1 MPVIQPYVDDILK
14 VAKANANVNPYAG
27 LFDYDEMAKEEEARK
42 LKLQEG
48 QKRIQRTNAIGD
60 ALRLI
65 SEGVTGSMG
74 ASIAPRAV
82 NPGIMQASQRINAL
96 EDQSQGNMDRLRLQ
110 DLAMRE
116 KGMTYKLGQDAQR
129 EARIYESNERAKQN
143 KFAESQLNKELGS
156 REKINEADNASM
168 ERRTRDT
175 NRINLQKVQETVEGR
190 AQLELLKRDQ
200 QTDAALAKKG
210 MFKVARY
217 DNPQED
223 VIVSRNQV
231 IALLPELKKYALAN
245 KLYPLPKIL
254 QTNQFTAKVQDDQLK
269 VMISQ
274 YADFFRA
281 KLPELSGMDEE
292 IPQGPAPTFNSPLL
306 NGIFQQSQ
314 PATFQRGRGPLRS
327 YGGGQP
333 MAPAPVAPAVQQM
346 NPVEAVKGILPDAQ
360 TIYSKAESADQVM
373 NELKALIN
381 TRYQDA
387 SPQEKATIYNDLI
400 KQF

>member
-1 MPVIQPYVDDILK
+1 MPVVKPYLDDILK
-14 VAKANANVNPYAG
+14 KAKETASVNPYSG
-27 LFDYDEMAKEEEARK
+27 LFDYDEMAREEEARK

-48 QKRIQRTNAIGD
+48 QKKIQRTNAIGD
-60 ALRLI
+60 ALRLVA
-65 SEGVTGSMG
+65 EGVTGSMG
-74 ASIAPRAV
+74 ASIIPRQV

-96 EDQSQGNMDRLRLQ
+96 EDQSQGNMDRIRLQ

-116 KGMTYKLGQDAQR
+116 KDLTYKLGRDAQT
-129 EARIYESNERAKQN
+129 EARTWEDNKRAEQN
-143 KFAESQLNKELGS
+143 RFASEEAEKGRAHQ
-156 REKINEADNASM
+156 REINEADNASM
-168 ERRTRDT
+168 EKRTRDT
-175 NRINLQKVQETVEGR
+175 NRINLQKVQDTIEGR
-190 AQLELLKRDQ
+190 AQLELMKRDQ

-231 IALLPELKKYALAN
+231 IALLPELKKYAMAN

-274 YADFFRA
+274 YADFFRD
-281 KLPELSGMDEE
+281 KLPELSGLEE
-292 IPQGPAPTFNSPLL
+292 TPQQPTFNSPLL
-306 NGIFQQSQ
+306 NGIFQQPQ
-314 PATFQRGRGPLRS
+314 PTPFQRGQGPLRS

>member
-1 MPVIQPYVDDILK
+1 MPVQPYVDDILK

-96 EDQSQGNMDRLRLQ
+96 EDQSQSNMDRIRLQ
-110 DLAMRE
+110 DLAMKE
-116 KGMTYKLGQDAQR
+116 KGLTYDLGQKATQQQR
-129 EARIYESNERAKQN
+129 EWETGQTEAKN
-143 KFAESQLNKELGS
+143 RFAESQLNKELGS
-156 REKINEADNASM
+156 REKINAEDNASM

-190 AQLELLKRDQ
+190 AQLEMMKRDQ

-231 IALLPELKKYALAN
+231 IALLPELKKYAMAN

-281 KLPELSGMDEE
+281 KLPELSGIDEM
-292 IPQGPAPTFNSPLL
+292 PQQPTFNSPLL
-306 NGIFQQSQ
+306 NGMFQQ
-314 PATFQRGRGPLRS
+314 PGRVPYTPGQGPLRPT
-327 YGGGQP
+327 GVA
-333 MAPAPVAPAVQQM
+333 APAPVAPVVQQL